1 MNKAEFEAWKQ
12 HTESSKRD
20 WTLDPV
26 HNGQNG
32 QDYLFHRGGVN
43 GQFIMVSLGL
53 AKIGNYE
60 GALPH
65 IGEASF
71 QILHSN
77 EYGSDNDAFLAL
89 MHKGGFGFLKDFVTV
104 DESGLF

>member
-65 IGEASF
+65 IGEASL
-71 QILHSN
+71 QILH
-77 EYGSDNDAFLAL
+77 
-89 MHKGGFGFLKDFVTV
+89 
-104 DESGLF
+104 